1 MCEHVSLV
9 NSTRYL
15 RVTVM
20 YKCHHT
26 ILSYLLLATF
36 VSQLCTSVTT
46 QFSAITARYL
56 RVTVMYKCHHTILSH
71 LLLATFVSQLCTSVT
86 TQFSAIYCSLPWCHS
101 YVQVSPHNSQPST
114 ARYLGVT
121 VMYKCHHTILSHLL
135 LATFESQLC
144 TSVTT
149 QFSAIYCS
157 LPSCHSYVQV
167 SPHNSQPSTAGYLR
181 VTVMYK
187 CHHTILSHLLLATFV
202 SQLCTSVTTQFSAI
216 YCSLPSCHS
225 YVQGSP
231 HNSEPSTARYLRVTV
246 MYKCHHT
253 ILSHLLLATFVSQL
267 CTSVT
272 TQFSAIYCWLP
283 SCHSYVQVSP
293 HNSQPSTARYLRVTV
308 MYKCHHTILSYL
320 LLATFVSQLCTSVT
334 TQFSAIYCSLPS
346 CHSYVQGS
354 PHNSEPST
362 ARYLHVTVMYKCHH
376 TILSHLLLATFVS
389 QLCTRVTT
397 QFGAIY
403 CSLPSCHSYVQV
415 SPHNSQPSTARYLRV
430 TVMYKCHHT
439 ILSHLLLA
447 TFVSQLC
454 TRVTTQFGAIY
465 CSLPSCHNYV
475 QVSPHNSQPSTARY
489 LRVTVMYK
497 CHHTILSHLLLATFE
512 SQLCTSVTT
521 QFSAIYCSLPW
532 CHSYVQ
538 VSPHNSEPS
547 PARYLCVTVM
557 YKCHHTILSHLL
569 LATFVSQLCT
579 SVTTQF

>member
-1 MCEHVSLV
+1 MYKCHHTILSYLLLATSCHSYVQVSPH
-9 NSTRYL
+9 NSQPSTARYL
-15 RVTVM
+15 GVTVMYKSPHNSEPSTARYLGVTVM

-26 ILSYLLLATF
+26 ILSHLLLATF

-46 QFSAITARYL
+46 QFSAIYCSLPWCHSYVQVSPHNSQPSTARYLCVSYVRVSPHNSQPSTARYL

-86 TQFSAIYCSLPWCHS
+86 TQFSAIYCSLPLCQLCTSVTTQFGAIYCWLPSCHSYVQVSPHNSQPSTARYLRVTVMYKCHHTILSHLLLATFVSQLCTSVTTQFSAIYCSLPSCHS

-167 SPHNSQPSTAGYLR
+167 SPHNSQPSTARYLG

-216 YCSLPSCHS
+216 YCSLPLC
-225 YVQGSP
+225 
-231 HNSEPSTARYLRVTV
+231 
-246 MYKCHHT
+246 
-253 ILSHLLLATFVSQL
+253 QL

-272 TQFSAIYCWLP
+272 TQFGAIYCWLP

-308 MYKCHHTILSYL
+308 MYKCHHTIRSHL

-334 TQFSAIYCSLPS
+334 TQFSAISCSLPS
-346 CHSYVQGS
+346 
-354 PHNSEPST
+354 
-362 ARYLHVTVMYKCHH
+362 
-376 TILSHLLLATFVS
+376 
-389 QLCTRVTT
+389 
-397 QFGAIY
+397 
-403 CSLPSCHSYVQV
+403 
-415 SPHNSQPSTARYLRV
+415 
-430 TVMYKCHHT
+430 
-439 ILSHLLLA
+439 
-447 TFVSQLC
+447 
-454 TRVTTQFGAIY
+454 
-465 CSLPSCHNYV
+465 
-475 QVSPHNSQPSTARY
+475 
-489 LRVTVMYK
+489 
-497 CHHTILSHLLLATFE
+497 
-512 SQLCTSVTT
+512 
-521 QFSAIYCSLPW
+521 

-547 PARYLCVTVM
+547 PARYLHVTVM